1 MSNET
6 DFLAKVSIFS
16 SLTKTDLARIANMT
30 NRYVFQKGD
39 VIIREG
45 EPDKRLFVILNGEV
59 EVIKDLGG
67 KNERRVRNL
76 GPCSYFGEMALIDDL
91 VRSASIL
98 AKEDVQVL
106 CLDGLDLRQEIEKY
120 PALAFDLLQMLSRR
134 IRAIE
139 KAVVN
144 ALDTI
149 LPTCANCKRIREVNG
164 SWTPIEVYIANRSET
179 EFSHGI
185 CPECTKELYPEYAE
199 KLHPEYWKDH

>member
-16 SLTKTDLARIANMT
+16 TLTETDLAKIANMT
-30 NRYVFQKGD
+30 NRYVFHEGD

-45 EPDKRLFVILNGEV
+45 EPDKRLFVIVNGLV

-76 GPCSYFGEMALIDDL
+76 GPYCYFGEMALIDDL

-98 AKEDVQVL
+98 AREDVQVL
-106 CLDGLDLRQEIEKY
+106 CLDGWDLRQEIEKY
-120 PALAFDLLQMLSRR
+120 PALSFDLLQMLSRR

-139 KAVVN
+139 KTMVN
-144 ALDTI
+144 VLGTI
-149 LPTCANCKRIREVNG
+149 LPTCANCKKIREVNG
-164 SWTPIEVYIANRSET
+164 SWTPIEVYIADRSET

-185 CPECTKELYPEYAE
+185 CPECTKELYPEYAAM
-199 KLHPEYWKDH
+199 LHPE

>member
-16 SLTKTDLARIANMT
+16 SLTQTDLGRIANMT
-30 NRYVFQKGD
+30 RRYVFQKGD

-45 EPDKRLFVILNGEV
+45 EPDKRLFVIVDGEV

-98 AKEDVQVL
+98 AKEDIQVL
-106 CLDGLDLRQEIEKY
+106 CLDGWDLRQEIEKY
-120 PALAFDLLQMLSRR
+120 PTLATELLQMLSKR

-139 KAVVN
+139 KSMFNTLGAF
-144 ALDTI
+144 
-149 LPTCANCKRIREVNG
+149 LPICSNCKKIRENDG
-164 SWTPIEVYIANRSET
+164 SWTPMEEYVEDHSES
-179 EFSHGI
+179 EFSHSI
-185 CPECTKELYPEYAE
+185 CPECSRKLYSEFHGGE
-199 KLHPEYWKDH
+199 